1 MGKEGVVLYELKY
14 PCTSPLCLFLADIY
28 NSIRIEFEIGL
39 VGEDGASRRASERKP
54 SLISGRDITLS
65 GFDSGSDSWGKRVP
79 LGERMRGISQSSVI
93 PDPWFGK

>member
-1 MGKEGVVLYELKY
+1 M
-14 PCTSPLCLFLADIY
+14 
-28 NSIRIEFEIGL
+28 
-39 VGEDGASRRASERKP
+39 GEDGASRRVYERYFHESLADIYNPIRVQFEIGLEGEERASRRASEREP

-65 GFDSGSDSWGKRVP
+65 GFNSGSDWWGKRVP